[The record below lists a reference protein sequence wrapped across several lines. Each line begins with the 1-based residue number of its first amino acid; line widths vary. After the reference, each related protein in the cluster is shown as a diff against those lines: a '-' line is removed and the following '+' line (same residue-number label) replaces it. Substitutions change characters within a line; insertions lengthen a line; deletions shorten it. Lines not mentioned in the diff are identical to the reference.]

1 MRNSLIQ
8 YKDMSDNDYLELSK
22 KLDEGLLLAEK
33 KMLEEKALRG
43 QDVVVC
49 DANNNIQRIPA
60 KQIIAE
66 SSIY

>member
-1 MRNSLIQ
+1 
-8 YKDMSDNDYLELSK
+8 MSDNDYLELSK

-60 KQIIAE
+60 KQIISE
-66 SSIY
+66 TSITNQASL

>member
-1 MRNSLIQ
+1 
-8 YKDMSDNDYLELSK
+8 MSDNDYLELSK

-60 KQIIAE
+60 KQIILE
-66 SSIY
+66 TSIY

>member
-1 MRNSLIQ
+1 
-8 YKDMSDNDYLELSK
+8 MSDNEYLELSK

-49 DANNNIQRIPA
+49 DANNIIQRIPA
-60 KQIIAE
+60 EQIIAE

>member
-1 MRNSLIQ
+1 
-8 YKDMSDNDYLELSK
+8 MSDNDYLELSK

-60 KQIIAE
+60 KLIIAE
-66 SSIY
+66 TSIY

>member
-1 MRNSLIQ
+1 
-8 YKDMSDNDYLELSK
+8 MSDNDYLELSK

>member
-1 MRNSLIQ
+1 
-8 YKDMSDNDYLELSK
+8 MSGNDYLELSK

-60 KQIIAE
+60 RQVIAE